1 MTGEDFEA
9 TPTADEW
16 VTLYQ
21 MAWKQSL
28 TGVVYPAV
36 ARLDKAQPP
45 MELALEWLNDAETI
59 RGQNQLL
66 NREAARLT
74 RLFADEG
81 RKTAVLKGQANAR
94 LYPDKLSRL
103 SGDIDL
109 WVEGGKDNV
118 IALLKRMGLIDSL
131 GNRGSKDKPTAAYH
145 HVHIPANEDD
155 VVVEIH
161 FRPSSGNENPITNR
175 RLQKWVEREIQ
186 AVTMVDEGFYSPS
199 VKFALMMQ
207 LSHIQRH
214 FLDSG
219 IGLRQ
224 VCDYYWLLRN
234 ASESDRQ
241 TIRPLLGKFGLAH
254 SAGALMWVLGEVL
267 GLDTGLM
274 LCQPDRYRGEWML
287 REIMAGGNF
296 GFYAQRQQGLLR
308 HVWAGRMRCLRL
320 MRFDFWNM
328 LWAELCHWKGVV
340 ETLPER
346 IRRRKW
352 SLAEDE

>member
-1 MTGEDFEA
+1 MTGEGFDA

-103 SGDIDL
+103 SGDLDL

-118 IALLKRMGLIDSL
+118 IALLKRMGLIDGL

-175 RLQKWVEREIQ
+175 RLQKWLKREIT

-199 VKFALMMQ
+199 VKFALVMQ

-241 TIRPLLGKFGLAH
+241 AISPLLGKFGLAH

-296 GFYAQRQQGLLR
+296 GFYA
-308 HVWAGRMRCLRL
+308 
-320 MRFDFWNM
+320 
-328 LWAELCHWKGVV
+328 
-340 ETLPER
+340 
-346 IRRRKW
+346 
-352 SLAEDE
+352 